1 MTILQAIIYGI
12 VQGLGEF
19 LPISSS
25 GHLAALPQIMN
36 WQDPGLAF
44 DVALHLGTLLAVVVF
59 FWRDWVNLIISGV
72 SRPKTTDG
80 KLFWFI
86 VAASIPG
93 AIIGKIFEKQ
103 AEEAFR
109 NLALIGGMLIIMGI
123 ILYFADKMASNRI
136 SIEKIGIKRSLII
149 GFSQA
154 LAIIPG
160 VSRSGV
166 TMTTGLFTGLK
177 KEDTAK
183 FSFLLSTPI
192 VFGAGILKL
201 KDMIHMPHNEVTPFI
216 VGMITSAIVGFIAI
230 KFLMDYLKRNGFGIF
245 VIYRIIV
252 GSLFIAIYF
261 LR

>member
-59 FWRDWVNLIISGV
+59 FWRDWMDLIFSGV
-72 SRPKTTDG
+72 TRPKSKDG

-86 VAASIPG
+86 VFASVPG
-93 AIIGKIFEKQ
+93 AIIGKLFEKQ
-103 AEEAFR
+103 AESAFR
-109 NLALIGGMLIIMGI
+109 NLALIGVMLIVMGI
-123 ILYFADKMASNRI
+123 ILYFADKMASNRVT
-136 SIEKIGIKRSLII
+136 IEKIGLRRSLII

-166 TMTTGLFTGLK
+166 TMTAGLFTGLK

-201 KDMIHMPHNEVTPFI
+201 KDMIHMPSSEVTPFI
-216 VGMITSAIVGFIAI
+216 IGMVTSAIVGFIAI

-245 VIYRIIV
+245 VIYRFIV

-261 LR
+261 LK